1 MKHAVI
7 LLSCGYFLLAM
18 QLVLPTEAGDGAI
31 VWSGGAIIWLL
42 IPWLASCP
50 QKTLGIVIAGV
61 YGLAAD
67 CVSGLHPGIV
77 LGTTVMLTALLQSLP
92 WEALLKTSLR
102 IAASSFVCSLLPAM
116 AVTTLT
122 LALGQVSV
130 EPAAIVGDLVFVSA
144 VGAVGS
150 AILVGLGRRVWK
162 QDPEALS
169 HS

>member
-7 LLSCGYFLLAM
+7 LLSCGYLLLAM

-67 CVSGLHPGIV
+67 CVSGLHPGTV

-92 WEALLKTSLR
+92 WETLLKTGPR
-102 IAASSFVCSLLPAM
+102 IAACSFVCSLLPAM
-116 AVTTLT
+116 AVTSVTR
-122 LALGQVSV
+122 ALGQVTV
-130 EPAAIVGDLVFVSA
+130 EPGSIVADLMVVSA
-144 VGAVGS
+144 GGAIGS
-150 AILVGLGRRVWK
+150 VILVSLGRSVWK
-162 QDPEALS
+162 QDREALS